1 MCPVSLATIA
11 FIYAKL
17 TSASKSSAFLVLG
30 PLSPDPGDVDPV
42 VLLPTVRLK
51 ISQSSEDFKT
61 STIMCQIPSVQA
73 KIRQETIEGLQF
85 FADDL
90 THWLDGAF
98 GDGSRPK
105 PRDELKMIG
114 SRFFGSKASSSTSSS
129 MFDEDDNETT
139 SATVIRVQVTETDV
153 TLLVPRSGVAGQERT
168 LSLQASDLCATV
180 ESNTSG
186 RQETAITLSVM
197 DAEFADRS
205 GAIPDRIM
213 GRTTPLTLTLRNH
226 PIVHLRFSS
235 LANKATGTKETSIK
249 TILSSFTVFFQ
260 PDLSWFKDLAA
271 FAKTPEGVFEDVV
284 PSEVTRIAL
293 EVYDGSIHVTPPTM
307 SGAAVVILGAL
318 NIKTN
323 LVSDAEE
330 NTVDISLGRSA
341 LFLVDDVG
349 STVPLT
355 PGRAASDTWKVSN
368 ALRSRSPG

>member
-1 MCPVSLATIA
+1 MA
-11 FIYAKL
+11 
-17 TSASKSSAFLVLG
+17 ASKSSAFLVLG
-30 PLSPDPGDVDPV
+30 PLSPDPGDIDSVL
-42 VLLPTVRLK
+42 LLPTVRMKNTQESAYL
-51 ISQSSEDFKT
+51 KT
-61 STIMCQIPSVQA
+61 STITCQIPSVQA
-73 KIRQETIEGLQF
+73 KVRQETFEGLQF

-129 MFDEDDNETT
+129 MIEEDDDEAT
-139 SATVIRVQVTETDV
+139 SATVIRVQITETDV
-153 TLLVPRSGVAGQERT
+153 ALHVPRSGMAGQERT
-168 LSLQASDLCATV
+168 LSLKASDLSATV

-186 RQETAITLSVM
+186 RQETAIILTIM

-205 GAIPDRIM
+205 DAIPKRIL
-213 GRTTPLTLTLRNH
+213 GRTTPLTLTLQNH

-249 TILSSFTVFFQ
+249 AVLSSFTISVQ
-260 PDLSWFKDLAA
+260 PDLSWIQDLAA

-284 PSEVTRIAL
+284 PSEITRIAL

-307 SGAAVVILGAL
+307 PGAAVVVLGILQV
-318 NIKTN
+318 KTD

-330 NTVDISLGRSA
+330 NTIDISLGRTA
-341 LFLVDDVG
+341 LLLVDDVG
-349 STVPLT
+349 STVALS
-355 PGRAASDTWKVSN
+355 PGKAAAETWKVRN
-368 ALRSRSPG
+368 AFLLHRPI